1 MTNSDREV
9 AYYDAVWASAEVSAS
24 EESRIR
30 QILRMVPAD
39 VKTVLDVGCGDG
51 RVTNRFPGH
60 MDIVALDFSR
70 EGLAHVK
77 PSKIISHTHAL
88 PFADNS
94 FELVLIADVL
104 EHLKPGEFPKT
115 LQEIKRVARTYV
127 LINSPN
133 REKLREALA
142 ECQTCRNTFHIN
154 LHVRSLSPARI
165 QKAFADAFT
174 ARTVRFS
181 EERWPYQNSII
192 TILKHHLFREYRYF
206 DMAICPHC
214 GSKLRKRNGGKLARK
229 CLNVL
234 ALLNAG
240 IAAARKFVGLKD
252 GSVEFFVLL
261 QRTRLPD
268 SLRPGNS
275 ATMQGKVGDRS

>member
-1 MTNSDREV
+1 MTNFDREV

-39 VKTVLDVGCGDG
+39 VETVLDVGCGDG

-77 PSKIISHTHAL
+77 APKIMSHTHAL

-94 FELVLIADVL
+94 FDLVLIADVL
-104 EHLKPGEFPKT
+104 EHLKPDEFCET
-115 LQEIKRVARTYV
+115 LQEIKRVARTYI

-133 REKLREALA
+133 REKLSEARA
-142 ECQTCRNTFHIN
+142 ECQTCRNTFHMN
-154 LHVRSLSPARI
+154 LHVRSLSPAWI
-165 QKAFADAFT
+165 QKAFADTFA

-181 EERWPYQNSII
+181 EERWPYQNIII

-206 DMAICPHC
+206 HMAMCPHC
-214 GSKLRKRNGGKLARK
+214 GSKLQKRNVGRLALR

-234 ALLNAG
+234 ALLNSG
-240 IAAARKFVGLKD
+240 IAIARKFIGMKD

-261 QRTRLPD
+261 QRRQLTR
-268 SLRPGNS
+268 SLGPGNS
-275 ATMQGKVGDRS
+275 ATMQGKVGDCS